1 MKKRLNPQQAL
12 IYAMITVAAV
22 DRSISDDE
30 LQRIG
35 TFVRELPAF
44 RGFSGDWLM
53 EEAQA
58 AGKLLSRPPNGVD
71 TVLDMVGEAV
81 TPELR
86 ETAYILCSEI
96 AAVDLSVGA
105 EETRFLDKLAAKLN
119 LDPLVRA
126 ALERA
131 AKARHQTG

>member
-81 TPELR
+81 TPSCAR
-86 ETAYILCSEI
+86 RPTSCARKS
-96 AAVDLSVGA
+96 
-105 EETRFLDKLAAKLN
+105 
-119 LDPLVRA
+119 PL
-126 ALERA
+126 
-131 AKARHQTG
+131 